1 MNDVYEN
8 LQQMRWAADC
18 RAAHNMRK
26 GAGGSFA
33 AALADA
39 YFAADSRNKDRLLA
53 AFRDIFDRFATFE
66 ETT

>member
-1 MNDVYEN
+1 MTDIYQT
-8 LQQMRWAADC
+8 LQEMRWAADC
-18 RAAHNMRK
+18 RAAHNMRN

-33 AALADA
+33 ACLADA
-39 YFAADSRNKDRLLA
+39 YFAADSGNKDRLLA

>member
-1 MNDVYEN
+1 MNDIYEN

-39 YFAADSRNKDRLLA
+39 YFTADSRNKDRLLA
-53 AFRDIFDRFATFE
+53 TFRDIFDRFATFE
-66 ETT
+66 EN

>member
-1 MNDVYEN
+1 MTDIYET
-8 LQQMRWAADC
+8 LQEMRWAADC

-39 YFAADSRNKDRLLA
+39 YFAADSHNKDRLLA
-53 AFRDIFDRFATFE
+53 TFRDIFDRFATFE

>member
-1 MNDVYEN
+1 MTDIYET
-8 LQQMRWAADC
+8 LQEMRWAADC
-18 RAAHNMRK
+18 RAAHRMRN

-33 AALADA
+33 ACLADA

-53 AFRDIFDRFATFE
+53 AFRDIFDRFATTE

>member
-1 MNDVYEN
+1 MTDIYET
-8 LQQMRWAADC
+8 LQEMRWAADC
-18 RAAHNMRK
+18 RAAHHMRN

-39 YFAADSRNKDRLLA
+39 YFAADSGNKDRLLI

-66 ETT
+66 EN